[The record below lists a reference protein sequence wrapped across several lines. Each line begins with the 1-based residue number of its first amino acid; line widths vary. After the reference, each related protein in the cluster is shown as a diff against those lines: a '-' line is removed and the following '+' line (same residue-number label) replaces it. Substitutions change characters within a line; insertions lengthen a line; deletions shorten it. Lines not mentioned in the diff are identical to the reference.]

1 MNGRSRESIILLLLT
16 ASMLG
21 AGVSA
26 AAGGA
31 AEDTPDENERT
42 LEIDGDRRE
51 RIDELID
58 SLVEPDEPGIAVAV
72 VDDSGL
78 RYRRDAG
85 VANLDYGVPITAETR
100 FYAAQLSR
108 QVTGAAAAVLMRD
121 GELDSADRVAEI
133 LDDWPEWAEDVTVGH
148 LLRQSA
154 GLPDY
159 FELIEV
165 ADISV
170 ADPLSLEDYLD
181 TVYRAEMLTGRPGSS
196 VRESSSNYMVLAAVI
211 EEVAGTRFDRF
222 AEREL
227 FEPMGMDDTH
237 VQVDRRRVVAQRAIG
252 YELSGDEWA
261 HAYLNTWQGYGDGG
275 VYTTVSDWIR
285 WDRLRREDPLD
296 IEAVMRSLIG
306 RDGRYAFGLRR
317 DKWNSYSWVGHSARF
332 MGFRHDY
339 RYFPEVGA
347 SIIVFSNRDDLVAGR
362 IAEQIA
368 TILLEEELARLVE
381 PYSGTFY
388 NGELDVEYR
397 LTREGHSLYLE
408 RPGAN
413 RIRLSYTG
421 ASTWRAGSWRFSFS
435 DVTADG
441 EFRRFRLSTG
451 RVRDMEFIRRTGE

>member
-1 MNGRSRESIILLLLT
+1 MNGRTRLNIILLLLT
-16 ASMLG
+16 ATMLG
-21 AGVSA
+21 AGISVA
-26 AAGGA
+26 ASGA
-31 AEDTPDENERT
+31 PEDTPDESERI
-42 LEIDGDRRE
+42 LEMDEERRQ
-51 RIDELID
+51 RIDELIE
-58 SLVEPDEPGIAVAV
+58 SLVEPGEPGIAVAV
-72 VDDSGL
+72 VDDGGL

-85 VANLDYGVPITAETR
+85 VANLDYDVPITTETR

-121 GELDSADRVAEI
+121 GELDSADRVGDI
-133 LDDWPEWAEDVTVGH
+133 LDGWPEWAEDATVGH
-148 LLRQSA
+148 LIRQSA

-165 ADISV
+165 ADISI
-170 ADPLSLEDYLD
+170 ADPLSLDDYLD

-196 VRESSSNYMVLAAVI
+196 VRESSSNYMALAAVI
-211 EEVAGTRFDRF
+211 EEVTDTRFDRF

-227 FEPMGMDDTH
+227 FEPMGMAHTH

-252 YELSGDEWA
+252 YEPSGDEWA

-275 VYTTVSDWIR
+275 IYTTVSDWIR
-285 WDRLRREDPLD
+285 WDRLRRDDPLD
-296 IEAVMRSLIG
+296 IDPVIRSLID

-317 DKWNSYSWVGHSARF
+317 GEWNSYSWVGHSARF

-339 RYFPEVGA
+339 RYFPEVGT

-362 IAEQIA
+362 ITEQIA
-368 TILLEEELARLVE
+368 TILLEDELARLVA

-388 NGELDVEYR
+388 NDELDVVYR
-397 LTREGHSLYLE
+397 LTRDGHSLYLE

-413 RIRLSYTG
+413 RTRVSYAG
-421 ASTWRAGSWRFSFS
+421 ASTWQAGSWRLSFS
-435 DVTADG
+435 DVTGDG
-441 EFRRFRLSTG
+441 GFRRFRLSTG